1 MQMANLKST
10 YFKYGDDFYKQKFGT
25 AMGSPVSVVV
35 TNLYM
40 DDFET
45 MAITT
50 FDDGFKFW
58 VHYVDDIFCIVKKT
72 V

>member
-1 MQMANLKST
+1 MEMTSTNRNL
-10 YFKYGDDFYKQKFGT
+10 
-25 AMGSPVSVVV
+25 APLWGSPVSVVV
-35 TNLYM
+35 TNLYTE
-40 DDFET
+40 DFET